1 MRSAAGTMG
10 LDCGNI
16 REMDR
21 FSAMQ
26 TFVSVIET
34 SSFSAA
40 ARRMKVGQPAVS
52 KSIAQLESKLGVP
65 LFVRSTRGLTPTE
78 AGQRFYERAKAA
90 LDAAEDAEVQARG
103 TGKSL
108 TGTLRVCAPVTFARL
123 HIVPA
128 LTTFIAQ
135 HPEMHLDL
143 VLTDRGIDMVAERID
158 VGLRLATLD
167 DSGALTARKVA
178 ESPLRVLGTPAYF
191 RRMGVP
197 AAPPDLHA
205 HEFVIY
211 DQRAGGT
218 QWSFQ
223 RDSSEIVITV
233 SGRMRITAAEGVRAA
248 VLAHAGVTV
257 SSEWMF
263 APELKSGAVRAVLTE
278 WTLPAMTLW
287 TVFPAGRMISAKVR
301 AFVSFVEQA
310 LAGPPAVA
318 APSVARFAR
327 GGLQRR
333 RKSRSTT

>member
-1 MRSAAGTMG
+1 
-10 LDCGNI
+10 
-16 REMDR
+16 MDR
-21 FSAMQ
+21 FIAME

-34 SSFSAA
+34 RSFSAA

-90 LDAAEDAEVQARG
+90 IDAAEDAEVQARG
-103 TGKSL
+103 TGMSL

-128 LTTFIAQ
+128 LTTFLAQ

-143 VLTDRGIDMVAERID
+143 VLTDRGIDMLAERID
-158 VGLRLATLD
+158 LGLRLANLD
-167 DSGALTARKVA
+167 DSGALTARKIA
-178 ESPLRVLGTPAYF
+178 ESPLRVLGTPVYF
-191 RRMGVP
+191 RRMGIP

-218 QWSFQ
+218 KWSFQ
-223 RDSSEIVITV
+223 RDSSEVVVTV
-233 SGRMRITAAEGVRAA
+233 SGRMRITPAEGVRAA
-248 VLAHAGVTV
+248 VLADAGLTV

-263 APELKSGAVRAVLTE
+263 APELKSGTVRAVLTE

-287 TVFPAGRMISAKVR
+287 AVFPAGRMISAKVR
-301 AFVSFVEQA
+301 AFVSFVEKA
-310 LAGPPAVA
+310 LAAPPALA
-318 APSVARFAR
+318 ARPGARFAR
-327 GGLQRR
+327 RGLQGRP
-333 RKSRSTT
+333 KSRLTT

>member
-1 MRSAAGTMG
+1 
-10 LDCGNI
+10 
-16 REMDR
+16 MDR
-21 FSAMQ
+21 LSAME
-26 TFVSVIET
+26 TFVGVIET
-34 SSFSAA
+34 GSFSAA

-78 AGQRFYERAKAA
+78 AGQRFYERAKVAI
-90 LDAAEDAEVQARG
+90 DAAEDAEVQARG
-103 TGKSL
+103 TGTSL

-128 LTTFIAQ
+128 LPTFLAQ

-143 VLTDRGIDMVAERID
+143 VLTDRGIDLLAERID
-158 VGLRLATLD
+158 LGLRLATLD
-167 DSGALTARKVA
+167 DSGALAARKIA
-178 ESPLRVLGTPAYF
+178 ESPLRVLGTSVYF

-197 AAPPDLHA
+197 AAPADLHA

-223 RDSSEIVITV
+223 RDSSEVVVTV

-248 VLAHAGVTV
+248 VLADAGLTV

-263 APELKSGAVRAVLTE
+263 APELKNGAVRAVLTE

-287 TVFPAGRMISAKVR
+287 AVFPAGRMISAKVR
-301 AFVSFVEQA
+301 AFVSFVEKALGASPA
-310 LAGPPAVA
+310 LAGRP
-318 APSVARFAR
+318 VARFAR
-327 GGLQRR
+327 RGAEGR
-333 RKSRSTT
+333 RKSRSTA